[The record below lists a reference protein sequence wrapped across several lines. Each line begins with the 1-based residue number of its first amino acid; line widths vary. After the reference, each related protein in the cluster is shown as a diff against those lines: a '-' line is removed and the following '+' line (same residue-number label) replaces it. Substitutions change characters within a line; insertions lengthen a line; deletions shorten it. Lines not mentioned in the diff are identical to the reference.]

1 MSIQR
6 TIPPAAAPI
15 DFKNI
20 FHGLTGIF
28 NGKRH
33 IEKLKEEVIKYFDI
47 KHVFLI
53 SSGKAAITLIL
64 LALKSLSSKKQ
75 VLIPAYT
82 CFSVPSAIVKA
93 GLKVSL
99 CDIGS
104 KVFDFDY
111 KLLQKAINKDTLCV
125 IPNHL
130 FGIPSDIERIKEICK
145 DNDIFIVEDA
155 AQAMGGTYNGKKL
168 GTIGDV
174 GFFSLGRG
182 KNITCGSGG
191 IILTNSD
198 QIANAIAMCYS
209 KLEKPG
215 FLEDIKEYLQV
226 MLMNLFIRPSFYWF
240 PSGLPF
246 LKLGQTTFYKDFPI
260 KKLSGIKAGL
270 LRGWQKRLEK
280 INQIRK
286 ENAKYFNERLRLRS
300 RLRLSNGNTQFSSPS
315 PLWGEGRAEGVI
327 PYLRLPVLMK
337 NKEIRDEILSLSNK
351 KGLGLSPMYPTPIN
365 EIKELNGAFNG
376 QSFPSAKKAAESLL
390 TIPTHHLLSAKD
402 KERISNLLQ

>member
-1 MSIQR
+1 MNIQR

-33 IEKLKEEVIKYFDI
+33 IEKLKEDVKKYFDI

-99 CDIGS
+99 CDIDPQN
-104 KVFDFDY
+104 FDFDY
-111 KLLQKAINKDTLCV
+111 RLLEKAINKDTLCV

-130 FGIPSDIERIKEICK
+130 FGIPADMERIKEICK
-145 DNDIFIVEDA
+145 DKDIFIVEDA
-155 AQAMGGTYNGKKL
+155 AQAMGGSYKGKWL
-168 GTIGDV
+168 GTLGDV

-191 IILTNSD
+191 IIITNSD

-209 KLEKPG
+209 KLEKPT
-215 FLEDIKEYLQV
+215 FLEDIKEFLQV
-226 MLMNLFIRPSFYWF
+226 MLMNLFIRPSLYWL
-240 PSGLPF
+240 PAGLPF
-246 LKLGQTTFYKDFPI
+246 LKLGQTIFYKDFHI

-270 LRGWQKRLEK
+270 LHGWQKRLEK

-286 ENAKYFNERLRLRS
+286 ENSEYFNERLRLR
-300 RLRLSNGNTQFSSPS
+300 LRLSNGNAQSFSPS
-315 PLWGEGRAEGVI
+315 PLAGEGWGEGG
-327 PYLRLPVLMK
+327 YLRLPVLLP
-337 NKEIRDEILSLSNK
+337 NKEERDNLFSLSNK
-351 KGLGLSPMYPTPIN
+351 KGMGLSPMYPTPIN
-365 EIKELNGAFNG
+365 EIKELNGTFNG
-376 QSFPSAKKAAESLL
+376 QSFPSAKKADRKSVV
-390 TIPTHHLLSAKD
+390 
-402 KERISNLLQ
+402 

>member
-1 MSIQR
+1 MNIQR

-104 KVFDFDY
+104 KAFDFDY

-191 IILTNSD
+191 IIITNSD

-215 FLEDIKEYLQV
+215 FLEDIKEFLQV
-226 MLMNLFIRPSFYWF
+226 MLMNLFIRPSFYWL
-240 PSGLPF
+240 PAGLPF

-260 KKLSGIKAGL
+260 KRLSGMKAGL
-270 LRGWQKRLEK
+270 LHGWQEKLEEA
-280 INQIRK
+280 NQIRRK
-286 ENAKYFNERLRLRS
+286 NAEYFEERLRLRLRS
-300 RLRLSNGNTQFSSPS
+300 RQKLRLRLRLRLSNGNTVSF
-315 PLWGEGRAEGVI
+315 
-327 PYLRLPVLMK
+327 LRLPLMAESR
-337 NKEIRDEILSLSNK
+337 EIRDEIFSLSNK
-351 KGLGLSPMYPTPIN
+351 KGLGVSAMYPMPIN
-365 EIKELNGAFNG
+365 EIEEIRNQFNG
-376 QSFPSAKKAAESLL
+376 SVFPSAKRISETLL
-390 TIPTHHLLSAKD
+390 TIPTHHLLSEKD
-402 KERISNLLQ
+402 KERISILLQ